1 VVFVLLSMAP
11 AAKANQTLPESPQ
24 RRAQAEVTDEE
35 VMHSL
40 EQFIDEFYFSVIHSS
55 LAKVWDQ
62 VKASA
67 ALLDI
72 FELLG
77 IKFEA
82 GEKDGLIGMDED
94 AMQAQ
99 LLSMMP
105 QDMRSSFDAVAE
117 KVQSMLEMA
126 TRVRTAVEKNE
137 GLQEVFEDDDTS
149 GVTQSILKYAVVQGT
164 KRVAKVRKTNASWR
178 KSTESRVGRL
188 MRSAEEAEHAMQ
200 QVLAA
205 EAQLE
210 GLGHSS
216 KAKSKKALMNMA
228 DGNDKALTQTIFASW
243 LGYSLKC
250 KAESSIRGK
259 FEQRIKDAEDKLIQ
273 FKERQ
278 IQNVTG
284 VLMRAAGDEVDSL
297 LRITWKFWT
306 DEVNE
311 RKAAGDNYAK
321 LKEVQDKLA
330 GYHASQKE
338 NTKRVMAKMAADS
351 DDALRSLCFQSWVQF
366 SEEYKK
372 DKEMEDAVKRAEHAL
387 QGHLAKNKEDA
398 KAVLDRMS
406 ASSDTGLLSLV
417 IQEWSQH
424 LVDARKSRELEEAM
438 YGGDV
443 QIKNMKSRHS
453 MNAQGVQTRVN
464 DQVNDILLTRVYTA
478 WLIEAKANRV
488 TSYFTTKMEHK
499 RRQLNGVQNLFKS
512 FSMQLEQNLGADE
525 DSSSRTFTGG
535 RNQRSSRKQRVSH
548 SHQSMSKHA
557 EGTVSLP
564 DIHHKQVVA

>member
-1 VVFVLLSMAP
+1 VPSLLPRMAS
-11 AAKANQTLPESPQ
+11 KAEAETEPVPPDSPS
-24 RRAQAEVTDEE
+24 RRAQAEPTEEE
-35 VMHSL
+35 VMNSL
-40 EQFIDEFYFSVIHSS
+40 EQFVDEFYFSVIHSS

-62 VKASA
+62 QKALA

-77 IKFEA
+77 MKFEA
-82 GEKDGLIGMDED
+82 GEKDSLLGMDED
-94 AMQAQ
+94 PMQAQ
-99 LLSMMP
+99 LLSKMSK
-105 QDMRSSFDAVAE
+105 DMRFSFEAVAE

-137 GLQEVFEDDDTS
+137 DLQVVFEDDDAS
-149 GVTQSILKYAVVQGT
+149 GVSQSILKHAVVQGT
-164 KRVAKVRKTNASWR
+164 KRVAKIRKTNASWR
-178 KSTESRVGRL
+178 KSTEARVGRL
-188 MRSAEEAEHAMQ
+188 MRSAEDAEHAMQ

-210 GLGHSS
+210 GFGHSS

-228 DGNDKALTQTIFASW
+228 DGNDKALTQTVFASW

-250 KAESSIRGK
+250 KAESAIRGK

-278 IQNVTG
+278 IQNVKG
-284 VLMRAAGDEVDSL
+284 VLMRASVDEADGL
-297 LRITWKFWT
+297 LRVAWKFWM
-306 DEVNE
+306 DEVKE
-311 RKAAGDNYAK
+311 RKASGDNYAK

-338 NTKRVMAKMAADS
+338 NTKRVMAKMAAGN
-351 DDALRSLCFQSWVQF
+351 DDALVSLCFQSWVQF

-372 DKEMEDAVKRAEHAL
+372 DKEMEDAVKRAELAL
-387 QGHLAKNKEDA
+387 KEHLQKNKEDA

-406 ASSDTGLLSLV
+406 ANSDTGLLSLV
-417 IQEWSQH
+417 IQEWSQAI
-424 LVDARKSRELEEAM
+424 VDAKKSRELEEAM
-438 YGGDV
+438 FGGDT
-443 QIKNMKSRHS
+443 QIRNMKSRQS
-453 MNAQGVQTRVN
+453 MNAQGVQTRVS

-478 WLIEAKANRV
+478 WLIEAKVNRV
-488 TSYFTTKMEHK
+488 SNYFTTKMEHK

-512 FSMQLEQNLGADE
+512 FAMQLEQNLGADE

-535 RNQRSSRKQRVSH
+535 RNARSKQRASY
-548 SHQSMSKHA
+548 SHQSMSKNA
-557 EGTVSLP
+557 EGSCSLP
-564 DIHHKQVVA
+564 DIHQKQVVA